1 MMINSIQKFVL
12 CGYCFISIL
21 LNLDTVWFFEQFY
34 EKSGYDIRAQD
45 DTSNAKS
52 VQNMKDILKIA
63 QNGKLWF
70 K

>member
-1 MMINSIQKFVL
+1 M
-12 CGYCFISIL
+12 SIL
-21 LNLDTVWFFEQFY
+21 LNLDTVWFFEQFH
-34 EKSGYDIRAQD
+34 EKSGYDIMAQD